1 MTLPIK
7 LLLRSIAATCAAPL
21 RLSTTRINAAEGS
34 RRGKSVITL
43 ILGCALAL
51 TSVGTLT
58 AQGTSSVT
66 TGIASPSVAEK
77 GSLDALKGA
86 WVRPDGGYTI
96 VIKSVGANGQLEA
109 MYFNPNQLPF
119 AKAQASREGA
129 TLRVFFELQA
139 GGYAGST
146 YELTY
151 DPASDR
157 LRGTYYQAVVKQRF
171 DVVFARK

>member
-1 MTLPIK
+1 MRK
-7 LLLRSIAATCAAPL
+7 SGVSLLL
-21 RLSTTRINAAEGS
+21 
-34 RRGKSVITL
+34 
-43 ILGCALAL
+43 GCVLAL
-51 TSVGTLT
+51 TSIGAVA
-58 AQGTSSVT
+58 AQGTAPAT
-66 TGIASPSVAEK
+66 TGVAVPATAEK
-77 GSLDALKGA
+77 SGLDVLKGA

-96 VIKSVGANGQLEA
+96 AIKSVGPSGALDA

-151 DPASDR
+151 DAASDR
-157 LRGTYYQAVVKQRF
+157 LTGIYYQAVVKQKF
-171 DVVFARK
+171 EVFFARK